1 VDGDELTVL
10 SVTEHTRLY
19 SGDCYI
25 VQYTFPGKG
34 KDETLFYAWLG
45 GKCVTVDVLA
55 VIHRNGLIC
64 HYHIIYRKDLILSF
78 SFSKILHS

>member
-34 KDETLFYAWLG
+34 RDETLFYAWLG
-45 GKCVTVDVLA
+45 CKCAAVDVLP
-55 VIHRNGLIC
+55 VKQYLFTLDC
-64 HYHIIYRKDLILSF
+64 FLLLSF
-78 SFSKILHS
+78 GEVAASDIILGFKI